1 MYSSCRFFRQ
11 PYWHNERMSYAIC
24 HRWHMT
30 YFAIMAIYVIC
41 PLWHMTYVGHNM
53 GVKRTV
59 RISAFMPIA
68 SNPSKWCCLIVKLDK
83 TFLFRNFF
91 ILANSGSMVLSQ
103 ILCIFENFL
112 CIKYAAWGDPIW
124 AQNDLKIF
132 VSVVITLEKGIRHLL
147 KISLNFFI
155 WANSWSP

>member
-1 MYSSCRFFRQ
+1 
-11 PYWHNERMSYAIC
+11 MSYAIC

-68 SNPSKWCCLIVKLDK
+68 SNPSKWCCLIVKVD
-83 TFLFRNFF
+83 N
-91 ILANSGSMVLSQ
+91 AVLSQ

-112 CIKYAAWGDPIW
+112 CIKYAAWRDPKW
-124 AQNDLKIF
+124 AQNDLNIF
-132 VSVVITLEKGIRHLL
+132 VSVIITLENGIRHLL
-147 KISLNFFI
+147 KIFEKLFYLGQFWVTLEEGDKVYLRWNIGTWGISVKLTNYVE
-155 WANSWSP
+155 NL